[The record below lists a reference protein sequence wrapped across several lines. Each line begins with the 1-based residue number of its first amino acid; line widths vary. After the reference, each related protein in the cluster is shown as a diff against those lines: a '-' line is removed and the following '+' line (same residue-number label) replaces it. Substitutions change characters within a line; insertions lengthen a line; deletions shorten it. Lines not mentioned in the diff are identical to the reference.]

1 MGPGIPGRRRS
12 QGKGPE
18 VGVRFVWLWSNEGAG
33 MGDSGDQG
41 RGIGAVQGAP
51 HRLCRG
57 LTFRT
62 CKMAA
67 RGLLYG
73 GGPLWDVRL

>member
-1 MGPGIPGRRRS
+1 MGG
-12 QGKGPE
+12 
-18 VGVRFVWLWSNEGAG
+18 
-33 MGDSGDQG
+33 SGDQG

-62 CKMAA
+62 CEMAA

-73 GGPLWDVRL
+73 GGPLWDVCL